1 MPGLGICP
9 KCSKSAHH
17 RNTYTSVFI
26 AAVFG
31 IPREWNRSR
40 RPSTNESVK
49 KMWCMYTEKSYMAMQ
64 KTVIMSFAGKGR
76 KP

>member
-26 AAVFG
+26 AAVFE
-31 IPREWNRSR
+31 IPSKWNRSR
-40 RPSTNESVK
+40 WPSTDESIK
-49 KMWCMYTEKSYMAMQ
+49 KMWCMYAEEFYMAMQ
-64 KTVIMSFAGKGR
+64 KTVIMSLAGKGM
-76 KP
+76 KS